1 MCIHR
6 YESPPRTQ
14 MAHSVENKQKL
25 EEAQVLGKIED
36 FSHTSRELV
45 NFVFF
50 AAGSWVIIS
59 STVAVR
65 VDMFFPS
72 VAW

>member
-1 MCIHR
+1 MCIRR

-14 MAHSVENKQKL
+14 MVHSVENEQKS
-25 EEAQVLGKIED
+25 EHVQVIGEMKD
-36 FSHTSRELV
+36 FPHTSRELV